1 MSYQRISIEDAKE
14 LIKDKDIT
22 LIDIRDFNS
31 FSSGH
36 IQNAIHIED
45 LNIENFIQEK
55 DKNKPILIYCY
66 HGNSSQTAAK
76 FFYQMVLSPYLVWTR
91 VMKVGC
97 NRIPNH
103 KS

>member
-14 LIKDKDIT
+14 LIKDDDIAI
-22 LIDIRDFNS
+22 IDIRDFNS

-66 HGNSSQTAAK
+66 HGNSSQAAAN
-76 FFYQMVLSPYLVWTR
+76 FFYQNGFQLVYSMDEGYEGWLQSDA
-91 VMKVGC
+91 
-97 NRIPNH
+97 NP
-103 KS
+103 

>member
-14 LIKDKDIT
+14 LIKDDDIAI
-22 LIDIRDFNS
+22 IDIRDFNS

-36 IQNAIHIED
+36 IQNAIHIQD

-66 HGNSSQTAAK
+66 HGNSSKTAAN
-76 FFYQMVLSPYLVWTR
+76 FFYQNGFQQVYSMDEGYEGWLQSDDNP
-91 VMKVGC
+91 
-97 NRIPNH
+97 
-103 KS
+103 

>member
-14 LIKDKDIT
+14 LIKDDDIAI
-22 LIDIRDFNS
+22 IDIRDFNS

-66 HGNSSQTAAK
+66 HGNSSKTAAN
-76 FFYQMVLSPYLVWTR
+76 FFYQNGFQQVYSMDEGYEGWLQSDANP
-91 VMKVGC
+91 
-97 NRIPNH
+97 
-103 KS
+103 

>member
-14 LIKDKDIT
+14 LIKDDDLAI
-22 LIDIRDFNS
+22 IDIRDFNS

-66 HGNSSQTAAK
+66 HGNSSQTAAS
-76 FFYQMVLSPYLVWTR
+76 FFDQRGFNSVFSMDEGYEGWLQSF
-91 VMKVGC
+91 
-97 NRIPNH
+97 
-103 KS
+103 SQS

>member
-55 DKNKPILIYCY
+55 DKNKQILIYCY
-66 HGNSSQTAAK
+66 HGNSSQTAAS
-76 FFYQMVLSPYLVWTR
+76 FFYQNGFQQVYSMDEGYEGWLQLDT
-91 VMKVGC
+91 
-97 NRIPNH
+97 
-103 KS
+103 

>member
-1 MSYQRISIEDAKE
+1 MSYQRISIEDAKA

-22 LIDIRDFNS
+22 LIDIRDFIS

-45 LNIENFIQEK
+45 LKIENFIQEK

-66 HGNSSQTAAK
+66 HGNSSQTAAG
-76 FFYQMVLSPYLVWTR
+76 FFDQM
-91 VMKVGC
+91 GF
-97 NRIPNH
+97 
-103 KS
+103 KSVFSMDEGYEGWLQSHTQ

>member
-14 LIKDKDIT
+14 LIKDDDIAI
-22 LIDIRDFNS
+22 IDIRDFNS

-36 IQNAIHIED
+36 IQNAIHIQD

-66 HGNSSQTAAK
+66 HGNSSKTAAN
-76 FFYQMVLSPYLVWTR
+76 FFYQNGFQQVYSMDEGYEGWLQSDANP
-91 VMKVGC
+91 
-97 NRIPNH
+97 
-103 KS
+103 

>member
-14 LIKDKDIT
+14 LIKDDDIAI
-22 LIDIRDFNS
+22 IDIRDFNS

-66 HGNSSQTAAK
+66 HGNSSQTAAS
-76 FFYQMVLSPYLVWTR
+76 FFDQRGFNSVFSMDEGYEGWLQSF
-91 VMKVGC
+91 
-97 NRIPNH
+97 
-103 KS
+103 SQS

>member
-14 LIKDKDIT
+14 LIKDDDLAI
-22 LIDIRDFNS
+22 IDIRDFNS

-66 HGNSSQTAAK
+66 HGNSSQTAAN
-76 FFYQMVLSPYLVWTR
+76 FFYQNGFQQVYSMDEGYEGWLQSHT
-91 VMKVGC
+91 
-97 NRIPNH
+97 
-103 KS
+103 

>member
-1 MSYQRISIEDAKE
+1 MSYQRISIEDAKA

-45 LNIENFIQEK
+45 LKIENFIQEK

-66 HGNSSQTAAK
+66 HGNSSQTAAN
-76 FFYQMVLSPYLVWTR
+76 FFDQR
-91 VMKVGC
+91 GF
-97 NRIPNH
+97 
-103 KS
+103 KSVFSMDEGYEGWLQSHTQS

>member
-1 MSYQRISIEDAKE
+1 MSYQRISIEDAKA

-66 HGNSSQTAAK
+66 HGNSSQTAAN
-76 FFYQMVLSPYLVWTR
+76 FFYQNGFQQVYSMDEGYEGWLQLDT
-91 VMKVGC
+91 
-97 NRIPNH
+97 
-103 KS
+103 

>member
-1 MSYQRISIEDAKE
+1 MSYQRISIKDAKE
-14 LIKDKDIT
+14 LIKEDIT

-66 HGNSSQTAAK
+66 HGNSSQTAAS
-76 FFYQMVLSPYLVWTR
+76 FFDQR
-91 VMKVGC
+91 GF
-97 NRIPNH
+97 
-103 KS
+103 KSVFSMDEGYEGWLQSHPQS

>member
-1 MSYQRISIEDAKE
+1 MSYQRISIKGAKE

-31 FSSGH
+31 FSNGH

-66 HGNSSQTAAK
+66 HGNSSQTAAN
-76 FFYQMVLSPYLVWTR
+76 FFYQNGFQLVFSMDEGYEGWL
-91 VMKVGC
+91 
-97 NRIPNH
+97 H
-103 KS
+103 SHS

>member
-14 LIKDKDIT
+14 LIKDDDIAI
-22 LIDIRDFNS
+22 IDIRDFNS

-36 IQNAIHIED
+36 IQNAIHIQD

-66 HGNSSQTAAK
+66 HGNSSQAAAN
-76 FFYQMVLSPYLVWTR
+76 FFYQNGFQLVYSMDEGYEGWLQSDA
-91 VMKVGC
+91 
-97 NRIPNH
+97 NP
-103 KS
+103 

>member
-1 MSYQRISIEDAKE
+1 MSYQRISIEDAKA

-36 IQNAIHIED
+36 IQKAIHIED

-66 HGNSSQTAAK
+66 HGNSSQTAAS
-76 FFYQMVLSPYLVWTR
+76 FFDQRGFNSVFSMDEGYEGWLQS
-91 VMKVGC
+91 
-97 NRIPNH
+97 H
-103 KS
+103 SQS

>member
-14 LIKDKDIT
+14 LIKEDIT

-45 LNIENFIQEK
+45 LKIENFIKEK

-66 HGNSSQTAAK
+66 HGNSSQTAAN
-76 FFYQMVLSPYLVWTR
+76 FFYQNGFQQVYSMDEGYEGWLQLDT
-91 VMKVGC
+91 
-97 NRIPNH
+97 
-103 KS
+103 

>member
-1 MSYQRISIEDAKE
+1 MSYQRISIEDAKV

-66 HGNSSQTAAK
+66 HGNSSQIAANFFDQKGFK
-76 FFYQMVLSPYLVWTR
+76 FVYSMDEGYEGWLHYHT
-91 VMKVGC
+91 
-97 NRIPNH
+97 
-103 KS
+103 

>member
-1 MSYQRISIEDAKE
+1 MSYQRISIEDAKA

-66 HGNSSQTAAK
+66 HGNSSQTAASFLTK
-76 FFYQMVLSPYLVWTR
+76 GF
-91 VMKVGC
+91 
-97 NRIPNH
+97 
-103 KS
+103 

>member
-1 MSYQRISIEDAKE
+1 MSYQRISIDDAKA
-14 LIKDKDIT
+14 LIKDKDTT

-36 IQNAIHIED
+36 IQKAIHIED

-66 HGNSSQTAAK
+66 HGNSSQTAAN
-76 FFYQMVLSPYLVWTR
+76 FFYQNGFQQVYSMDEGYEGWLQLNT
-91 VMKVGC
+91 
-97 NRIPNH
+97 
-103 KS
+103 

>member
-1 MSYQRISIEDAKE
+1 MSYQRISVKDAKE
-14 LIKDKDIT
+14 LIKEDIT

-66 HGNSSQTAAK
+66 HGNSSKTAAN
-76 FFYQMVLSPYLVWTR
+76 FFYQNGFQQVYSMDEGYEGWLQSDA
-91 VMKVGC
+91 
-97 NRIPNH
+97 N
-103 KS
+103 S

>member
-1 MSYQRISIEDAKE
+1 MSYQRISIEDAKA
-14 LIKDKDIT
+14 LIKDKDTT

-36 IQNAIHIED
+36 IENAIHIED

-66 HGNSSQTAAK
+66 HGNSSQTAAN
-76 FFYQMVLSPYLVWTR
+76 FFYQNGFQQVYSMDEGYEGWLQSDT
-91 VMKVGC
+91 
-97 NRIPNH
+97 
-103 KS
+103 

>member
-14 LIKDKDIT
+14 LIKEDIT
-22 LIDIRDFNS
+22 LIDIRDFVS

-55 DKNKPILIYCY
+55 DKNKPILISCY
-66 HGNSSQTAAK
+66 HGNSSQTAAN
-76 FFYQMVLSPYLVWTR
+76 FFYQNGFQQVYSMDEGYEGWLQLDT
-91 VMKVGC
+91 
-97 NRIPNH
+97 
-103 KS
+103 

>member
-1 MSYQRISIEDAKE
+1 MSYQRISIEDAKA

-66 HGNSSQTAAK
+66 HGNSSQTAAS
-76 FFYQMVLSPYLVWTR
+76 FFDQRGFNSVFSMDEGYEGWLQSF
-91 VMKVGC
+91 
-97 NRIPNH
+97 
-103 KS
+103 SQS

>member
-14 LIKDKDIT
+14 LIKDDDIAI
-22 LIDIRDFNS
+22 IDIRDFNS

-66 HGNSSQTAAK
+66 HGNSSQAAAN
-76 FFYQMVLSPYLVWTR
+76 FFYQNGFQLVYSMDEGYEGWLQSDAY
-91 VMKVGC
+91 
-97 NRIPNH
+97 P
-103 KS
+103 

>member
-1 MSYQRISIEDAKE
+1 MSYQRISIEDAKV

-66 HGNSSQTAAK
+66 HGNSSQTAAS
-76 FFYQMVLSPYLVWTR
+76 FFDQRGFKYVFSMDEGYEGWLQS
-91 VMKVGC
+91 
-97 NRIPNH
+97 
-103 KS
+103 SSQ

>member
-1 MSYQRISIEDAKE
+1 MSYQRISVKDAKE
-14 LIKDKDIT
+14 LIKEDIT

-31 FSSGH
+31 FSSGR

-66 HGNSSQTAAK
+66 HGNSSKTAAN
-76 FFYQMVLSPYLVWTR
+76 FFYQNGFQQVYSMDEGYEGWLQSDA
-91 VMKVGC
+91 
-97 NRIPNH
+97 N
-103 KS
+103 S

>member
-1 MSYQRISIEDAKE
+1 MSYQRISIDDAKA
-14 LIKDKDIT
+14 LIKDKDTT

-66 HGNSSQTAAK
+66 HGNSSQTAAS
-76 FFYQMVLSPYLVWTR
+76 FFGQR
-91 VMKVGC
+91 GF
-97 NRIPNH
+97 
-103 KS
+103 KSVFSMDEGYEGWLQLDT

>member
-14 LIKDKDIT
+14 LIKDDDIT

-36 IQNAIHIED
+36 IENAIHIED

-55 DKNKPILIYCY
+55 NKNEPILIYCY
-66 HGNSSQTAAK
+66 HGNSSQTAANFFDQNGFK
-76 FFYQMVLSPYLVWTR
+76 FVYSMDEGYEGWLQSHT
-91 VMKVGC
+91 
-97 NRIPNH
+97 
-103 KS
+103 